1 MSESASFTQKIIET
15 RITLRAGDFGGKG
28 NTKVINGL
36 ATKVKIE
43 KTGPP
48 DFNKATIEIC
58 GLKYED
64 IEPLSTLSFKPL
76 TTAKNVIEIHAGNEK
91 DGLSLAFQ
99 GEITTASAD
108 FNGAPDVWMKF
119 EAITGYYGEVTAQ
132 GPSAIKGSQS
142 ASSFIEQQAKNMGYS
157 FRDDGVT
164 TQLKN
169 AVFNGSPM
177 EQARAAAR
185 QVGAELFLD
194 DGVLILSPSG
204 GGKQGNAVKL
214 SKTTGMLGYP
224 ILNNEG
230 VEIKALYNPAFKLGG
245 LIEVESIVPKASGTW
260 RIIKLS
266 HELHAFCVGGG
277 PWESKITAFL
287 PDEDPEKAKSETT
300 KKK

>member
-1 MSESASFTQKIIET
+1 MSESASFTKKILEI
-15 RITLRAGDFGGKG
+15 RITLRSGDFGGKG
-28 NTKVINGL
+28 NQKVIRGL
-36 ATKVKIE
+36 ATKAKIE

-48 DFNKATIEIC
+48 DFNKATVEIC

-64 IEPLSTLSFKPL
+64 MEQLSTLSFKPL
-76 TTAKNVIEIHAGNEK
+76 ATAKNLIEIHAGNEV

-108 FNGAPDVWMKF
+108 FNGAPDIWMKF
-119 EAITGYYGEVTAQ
+119 EAVAGYYGEVTAQ
-132 GPSAIKGSQS
+132 GPSTIKGSQT
-142 ASSFIEQQAKNMGYS
+142 ASSFIEAQAKKMGYA

-164 TQLKN
+164 AQVKN

-185 QVGAELFLD
+185 QVGAELILD

-204 GGKQGNAVKL
+204 GKKDQSNAVKL
-214 SKTTGMLGYP
+214 SKETGMLGYP
-224 ILNNEG
+224 VLNNEG
-230 VEIKALYNPAFKLGG
+230 VEIKALYNPAFKIGG
-245 LIEVESIVPKASGTW
+245 FVEVESIVPKASGTW

-266 HELHAFCVGGG
+266 HELNAFCTSGG

-287 PDEDPEKAKSETT
+287 PNEDPPKKSES
-300 KKK
+300 K